1 METKKTEI
9 EIYGDNKV
17 YELNVYSVVSVSELK
32 EGFIFGTLTDI
43 DRISFIHP
51 TAVIN
56 DGEHKCYFT
65 VYDDYFEKTFKKSV
79 PLIFEK
85 MDGNF
90 ARELLTGHVFVLGNY
105 DEPEDIDDICNSNID
120 NATFQNGF
128 EKYKDKNVYID
139 VFSYNEDDDFCCDIY
154 EVNDAFK
161 DLYRKYTLKYKDAV
175 VEGLNDIAAEAQKTF
190 DEEFK
195 LLMIESKD
203 MATIDNMIYDAQNKV
218 TK

>member
-1 METKKTEI
+1 METKKTKI

-32 EGFIFGTLTDI
+32 EGTIFGTLTDI

-51 TAVIN
+51 TTVIN